1 MAWGSIMSLMWNI
14 FYFLRI
20 IPEPSSKYINKIALM
35 MWLIIII
42 ACAVFLF
49 LTDFYCSGK
58 LCPFPSY
65 SLMVTSFLYN
75 TLHPLQS
82 VLVLSV
88 VAALANTIRDLRTD
102 LVYPKY
108 PAFFL
113 LTTLVDF
120 TSSGLEQHY
129 FYTGF
134 PICMWCAAAYLIL
147 STLHSVII
155 SAARAI
161 IGVTVNRFC
170 KNIEECFA
178 VIAPEIIQAIMAPII
193 TEYKILKEQ
202 LSFLLLT
209 LYTADVIL
217 LTSHAYLVAHALE
230 YWFLLVSALY
240 LILQMYYIA
249 FVVDDCY
256 LTLKST
262 LPILRFLLLIL

>member
-1 MAWGSIMSLMWNI
+1 MPLMWNI

-20 IPEPSSKYINKIALM
+20 IPKPGTKYINKIALM

-49 LTDFYCSGK
+49 LNDFYCSGQ
-58 LCPFPSY
+58 LCSFPSY
-65 SLMVTSFLYN
+65 SYVVSGFLYD

-82 VLVLSV
+82 VLVLCV
-88 VAALANTIRDLRTD
+88 VAALANKIRDLRTD

-108 PAFFL
+108 PVFFL
-113 LTTLVDF
+113 LTTLLNF
-120 TSSGLEQHY
+120 TSAGLEQLY
-129 FYTGF
+129 SYTGS
-134 PICMWCAAAYLIL
+134 PLCIWCAVAYSIL
-147 STLHSVII
+147 STLHLVII

-170 KNIEECFA
+170 NDVEECFA
-178 VIAPEIIQAIMAPII
+178 VIAPENIQVIMAPII

-217 LTSHAYLVAHALE
+217 LTAHVYLVAHDLK
-230 YWFLLVSALY
+230 YWFFLVSALY
-240 LILQMYYIA
+240 LILQLSYIA
-249 FVVDDCY
+249 FVVDNCY
-256 LTLKST
+256 SALKST
-262 LPILRFLLLIL
+262 LPILRFLLLFIFWIRGV